1 MIIAWSPAV
10 ICTTGIVFCTVKD
23 VNGIS
28 IFALS
33 TVFAVAGYF

>member
-10 ICTTGIVFCTVKD
+10 ICAIVFCIVKGLND
-23 VNGIS
+23 IS

-33 TVFAVAGYF
+33 TVFAVAGYL